1 MCLIY
6 GFYPECR
13 LFVFGELISFDI
25 AAFDDMRQMK
35 NALNIGE
42 SDEIVHVAKRFYGV
56 CSAAAN
62 NIVISSASFKS
73 ISLIF

>member
-1 MCLIY
+1 MVSILECCCLFL
-6 GFYPECR
+6 G
-13 LFVFGELISFDI
+13 LISFDI

-56 CSAAAN
+56 CFAIAN
-62 NIVISSASFKS
+62 IIVINSAFFQS